1 MSIAS
6 ETVESWAATAK
17 YMALTTYRRDG
28 TAVSTPVWFVLD
40 DDRLLVVTEADSGKV
55 KRLRN
60 DPKVT
65 VAACDV
71 RGRPRSPAVGGTAR
85 RLDDGAGPEIERL
98 LQRKHPLLKRPVELW
113 YRLNRMLR
121 RQPPMPNAYIEIRL
135 D

>member
-1 MSIAS
+1 M
-6 ETVESWAATAK
+6 ESWAATAK
-17 YMALTTYRRDG
+17 YIALTTYRRDG
-28 TAVSTPVWFVLD
+28 TPVSTPVWFVLD

-71 RGRPRSPAVGGTAR
+71 RGRPKTAAVTGTAR
-85 RLDDGAGPEIERL
+85 RLDDRAGPDIERR

-113 YRLNRMLR
+113 YSLNRMVR
-121 RQPPMPNAYIEIRL
+121 RQPATPSAYIEIRL